1 MRIIIDCNIWISFL
15 LGFQKD
21 VMKQV
26 LQSQHIDV
34 FVCPQ
39 LLREIADV
47 ATRPKIR
54 NRITDVDLENLLHI
68 IRTYCQSVTITH
80 NAQSG
85 IRDAKD
91 LYLLSLAETMNADYI
106 VSGDSDL
113 LVLESHQNTRIVAM
127 SEFRNVLLGLS

>member
-34 FVCPQ
+34 YVCPQ

-68 IRTYCQSVTITH
+68 IRT
-80 NAQSG
+80 
-85 IRDAKD
+85 
-91 LYLLSLAETMNADYI
+91 
-106 VSGDSDL
+106 
-113 LVLESHQNTRIVAM
+113 
-127 SEFRNVLLGLS
+127 

>member
-21 VMKQV
+21 VMKRV

-34 FVCPQ
+34 YVCPQ
-39 LLREIADV
+39 LLCEIADV

-54 NRITDVDLENLLHI
+54 NRITDGDLENLLHI
-68 IRTYCQSVTITH
+68 IKIYCQSVSITH

-91 LYLLSLAETMNADYI
+91 LYLLSLAETMYADYI

>member
-68 IRTYCQSVTITH
+68 IRTYCQLVTITH

-127 SEFRNVLLGLS
+127 NEFRNVLLGLS

>member
-34 FVCPQ
+34 YVCPQ

-54 NRITDVDLENLLHI
+54 NRITDGDLENLLHI
-68 IRTYCQSVTITH
+68 IKIYCQSVSITH
-80 NAQSG
+80 NVQSG

-91 LYLLSLAETMNADYI
+91 LYLLSLAETINADFI